1 VPWYRRPA
9 LYGLGVAIEL
19 GMTGSADMIVE
30 EADTAIMHGTGDVAV
45 LSTSRLLQLMQQ
57 ATMDALDGHL
67 PEGMITAALRVN
79 LDHLHGSYVGAH
91 VSAKAVLTRIEGRR
105 LVFEAEASND
115 GFVVGL
121 GRIIRVQIDRET
133 FLNRVL

>member
-45 LSTSRLLQLMQQ
+45 LSTSRL
-57 ATMDALDGHL
+57 DALDGHL